1 MCICLS
7 VIFAYSFE
15 TKQATVLKFWQMID
29 DIVGGAQKVL
39 VTKRQGCYRGQG
51 QHEKNV
57 KCLILT
63 ETYRNLNI

>member
-1 MCICLS
+1 MYLS

-39 VTKRQGCYRGQG
+39 WP
-51 QHEKNV
+51 NV
-57 KCLILT
+57 KVVT
-63 ETYRNLNI
+63 EVKVNMKKC